1 VGPHPKSQA
10 ADVSADGT
18 DVYVNRAVLSDDDC
32 ANHVNIMQKNES
44 RLHVTRCDA
53 NQIFYVD
60 MHSLLKY
67 IPVAISNA
75 DEVSSEPT
83 MVVQALHDSG
93 TQVAVVGKDLVSRL
107 RNVVPIGMVKLT
119 GIIGQTVTCQVVRVL
134 MKIVRNEGGDVSEDC
149 DEQNINSVCVTCA
162 IVDGPAT
169 DDLILLLAVIGHL
182 YKQISKQQHKSYT
195 LTTDQ
200 TETCHTRNQIHRMI
214 RTVILM

>member
-1 VGPHPKSQA
+1 VGPHFKSQA
-10 ADVSADGT
+10 TDVSADGT

-32 ANHVNIMQKNES
+32 A

-93 TQVAVVGKDLVSRL
+93 TQVAVVGKDVVNRL

-149 DEQNINSVCVTCA
+149 DEQNINSVCGV
-162 IVDGPAT
+162 
-169 DDLILLLAVIGHL
+169 
-182 YKQISKQQHKSYT
+182 
-195 LTTDQ
+195 
-200 TETCHTRNQIHRMI
+200 CHMCNC
-214 RTVILM
+214 